1 MRKVKIPTY
10 MQPYKITINGV
21 IYPYSDITNIW
32 HVPQRSAYAIQCQ
45 GQMAAIPYEENN
57 AQLAHALMAKV
68 AQALHMDIPEYTPHA
83 AQPRTVEPEPVE
95 EPAQEEEPTE
105 GEEFKAEPAEEE
117 SAEGE
122 ETEAEPAEEEPAE
135 EEEAAIAESPGILG
149 DRRFVI
155 QMCIGIALIIIG
167 FIGFV
172 IFVGN

>member
-1 MRKVKIPTY
+1 MEPIRLTSGTQTVQFTNKE
-10 MQPYKITINGV
+10 ITINGV
-21 IYPYSDITNIW
+21 IYPYSEITHIW
-32 HVPQRSAYAIQCQ
+32 HIPQRSAYAIQCQ

-83 AQPRTVEPEPVE
+83 AQPRTVEPEPVA

-105 GEEFKAEPAEEE
+105 GEEFK
-117 SAEGE
+117 
-122 ETEAEPAEEEPAE
+122 AEPAEEEPAE

-155 QMCIGIALIIIG
+155 QMCIGIALIIVG